1 VLNSVRTKQGA
12 DGFVVAQITLPE
24 LMSEERKYTISVM
37 EKSLKLV
44 SKITREGA
52 VVGLGGWLPMIS
64 RRGAALEKCAEK
76 LGLKITN
83 GHCGTLTSIYL
94 TIEKLAQIGGINM
107 KELSIAIIGVG
118 KMGTNVARALKN
130 KVGELFLI
138 DINKNNLGKI
148 KNELKLA
155 GDLRTRVE
163 TLLNDPRDMVPLR
176 NILKKCH
183 IGVCTTSAYRKI
195 LRVNDMPD
203 GFIAIDDARPE
214 ALPRDPKNERLVLEG
229 GLLKIKDAIINY
241 DYGFGLDNNVF
252 GCLGEAFMLALSNG
266 ENLKPTLGDVD
277 IQNFLNMLNF
287 SRENGVLAG
296 DLKSSEDFI
305 SHEDVKEAFFRRG
318 FIQNE

>member
-1 VLNSVRTKQGA
+1 MLLNIYCIYQ
-12 DGFVVAQITLPE
+12 
-24 LMSEERKYTISVM
+24 YTIY
-37 EKSLKLV
+37 KQYINNIQTTIYNIL
-44 SKITREGA
+44 ITVA
-52 VVGLGGWLPMIS
+52 IIS
-64 RRGAALEKCAEK
+64 REKK
-76 LGLKITN
+76 LI
-83 GHCGTLTSIYL
+83 
-94 TIEKLAQIGGINM
+94 
-107 KELSIAIIGVG
+107 
-118 KMGTNVARALKN
+118 
-130 KVGELFLI
+130 
-138 DINKNNLGKI
+138 
-148 KNELKLA
+148 
-155 GDLRTRVE
+155 
-163 TLLNDPRDMVPLR
+163 
-176 NILKKCH
+176 
-183 IGVCTTSAYRKI
+183 
-195 LRVNDMPD
+195 
-203 GFIAIDDARPE
+203 FIAIDDARPE